1 MPCRTK
7 RPEGGRLH
15 SLVMLETLRSIIQEV
30 NEARD
35 LTASLEIIVRQ
46 IQRAMN
52 VKVCSVYLLDHNL
65 ERYVLMATKGL
76 HQDAVGKA
84 SLAPDEGLVGLVA
97 QRSEPVN
104 LEHASSHPR
113 YLYIPE
119 THEEEFESFL
129 GVPIIH
135 QREVLGVL
143 VVQQSEARDFDADE
157 EAFLITLSAQLAG
170 IIANEEARDAITG
183 FSPTGLKTTDA
194 FFDGLPGAPGVVI
207 AEAVTV
213 FPPADLGAIPKR
225 KIDDTKKEIEFF
237 NDCLNAV
244 RIDISELKMKVK
256 GQLRPEE
263 RELFD
268 AYLHML
274 SDNALGAEVIAHI
287 EQGNWAQGA
296 LARVA
301 RGHIRNLENMDDDY
315 LKERATD
322 IKDLCSRVLF
332 YLQEKE
338 KKNRQYPERC
348 ILVSEELS
356 AAMLAEVPKESLV
369 GIVSAKGSGHS
380 HVALLS
386 RAMGIPAAMGIL
398 DLPFS
403 ELDGKEIIVDGYNG
417 RVYSNPSDELRER
430 YEEIVRE
437 EEQLSEGLESI
448 KDLPCETLDGHR
460 VELWVNTG
468 LMTDVL
474 RSLERGAE
482 GIGLFRTEVPFLLR
496 DRFPTEREQTEIYR
510 QQLEAFEPKTVT
522 MRTLDI
528 GGDKPLPYFPIKEEN
543 PFLGWRGIRV
553 SMDHPEIFIAQIRAM
568 MKASV
573 GLNNLQILLP
583 MISNMSEVD
592 YSTRLI
598 KRAHQELLEEGLDVV
613 MPKVGVMMEIPALM
627 YQIKLLVSR
636 VDFISVGSNDLSQY
650 LLAIDRN
657 NPRVAGSYSTMHP
670 SVLRA
675 LEWIAR
681 EVHEA
686 DLRVSV
692 CGEMAGNP
700 GAAVLLMA
708 MGYDVLSMNATSLL
722 KVKSVIRNVN
732 YHQARDLLEKVLM
745 EEDTEAVKALVDIEL
760 YNAGVDR
767 LLRTSKN
774 S

>member
-1 MPCRTK
+1 
-7 RPEGGRLH
+7 
-15 SLVMLETLRSIIQEV
+15 MLEILRSIIQEV
-30 NEARD
+30 NEAKD
-35 LTASLEIIVRQ
+35 LTASLEIIVRR
-46 IQRAMN
+46 IKKAMT

-76 HQDAVGKA
+76 NQEAVGKV
-84 SLAPDEGLVGLVA
+84 SLSPEEGLVGLVA
-97 QRSEPVN
+97 ERAEPIN

-113 YLYIPE
+113 YFYIPE

-143 VVQQSEARDFDADE
+143 VVQQSEVRDFDAEE

-194 FFDGLPGAPGVVI
+194 VFEGVPGAPGVVI
-207 AEAVTV
+207 AEAITV
-213 FPPADLGAIPKR
+213 FPPADLSAIPMR
-225 KIDDTKKEIEFF
+225 AVDDIKKEIAFF
-237 NDCLNAV
+237 NECLNAV
-244 RIDISELKMKVK
+244 RRDISELKMKIK
-256 GQLRPEE
+256 SQLRPEE

-274 SDNALGAEVIAHI
+274 SDNALGSEVIVHI
-287 EQGNWAQGA
+287 KQGNWAQGS

-301 RGHIRNLENMDDDY
+301 RDHVRNLENIDDDY

-322 IKDLCSRVLF
+322 IKDLCARVLF

-338 KKNRQYPERC
+338 KENRQYPEHC
-348 ILVSEELS
+348 VLVSEELS
-356 AAMLAEVPKESLV
+356 AAMLAEVPKNNLA
-369 GIVSAKGSGHS
+369 GIVSSKGSGHS
-380 HVALLS
+380 HVAILA
-386 RAMGIPAAMGIL
+386 RAMGIPAAMGIR

-417 RVYSNPSDELRER
+417 RVYSNPSEELRER
-430 YEEIVRE
+430 YQEIVRE
-437 EEQLSEGLESI
+437 EEQLSEGLEII

-460 VELWVNTG
+460 VQLWVNTG

-496 DRFPTEREQTEIYR
+496 ERFPTEREQTEIYR
-510 QQLEAFEPKTVT
+510 QQLEAFQPKMVT

-553 SMDHPEIFIAQIRAM
+553 SMDHPEIFIAQVRAM
-568 MKASV
+568 IKASV

-583 MISNMSEVD
+583 MISNMNEVD

-598 KRAHQELLEEGLDVV
+598 KRAHLELLEEGLDVK
-613 MPKVGVMMEIPALM
+613 MPEIGVMIEIPALM
-627 YQIKLLVSR
+627 YQIKLLATR

-657 NPRVAGSYSTMHP
+657 NPRVSCIYSTLHP

-675 LEWIAR
+675 LKTIADDVNK
-681 EVHEA
+681 E
-686 DLRVSV
+686 DLRLSI

-708 MGYDVLSMNATSLL
+708 MGYEVLSMNATSLL
-722 KVKSVIRNVN
+722 KVKSVIRNVTFQ
-732 YHQARDLLEKVLM
+732 QAKDLLEKVL
-745 EEDTEAVKALVDIEL
+745 EQEDTEAVKALVDIEL